1 MVRPRRKGGGVGPP
15 LDDSRVALYRDAFVC
30 TWHWGSVVS
39 PRVLASLV
47 YCGAAFGG
55 AFLFMRLAAPELP
68 ALVVAFGRVSI
79 AALILLPVA
88 GRERLAALRLH
99 WRDYAFVGFFM
110 AAAPFALFAYA
121 ERSLTAGLGSII
133 NATTPLWTAI
143 ILAAWVHQAPT
154 PRRIAAIVLGFA
166 GVGIIVGLEGL
177 QLAPDALIG
186 VIAATAGAAS
196 YGIALIY
203 IRQRMGPQPPVQL
216 ALGQL
221 IAASLMLAP
230 LAALSAGDVAPST
243 ESAVA
248 MLGIALFSTA
258 IAWPILFGLN
268 RDVGP
273 MATSTVTFL
282 NPVFGSLWGAIFLAE
297 AISPTFLA
305 GSLLVFASLAL
316 ILGIRLPAVRRRAA
330 PVAIPA
336 EVDE

>member
-1 MVRPRRKGGGVGPP
+1 M
-15 LDDSRVALYRDAFVC
+15 
-30 TWHWGSVVS
+30 S
-39 PRVLASLV
+39 PRVLASLI

-68 ALVVAFGRVSI
+68 ALVVAFGRVTI

-88 GRERLAALRLH
+88 GRERLAAMRPH

-143 ILAAWVHQAPT
+143 ILAAWIHQAPT

-196 YGIALIY
+196 YGIALTY

-230 LAALSAGDVAPST
+230 LAALSAGDIAPST
-243 ESAVA
+243 ESVVA

-282 NPVFGSLWGAIFLAE
+282 NPVFGSLWGALFLAE
-297 AISPTFLA
+297 TVSPTFLVGA
-305 GSLLVFASLAL
+305 LLVAVSLAL
-316 ILGIRLPAVRRRAA
+316 IFGIRLPAVRRR
-330 PVAIPA
+330 PVAVAVPA
-336 EVDE
+336 AVDD

>member
-1 MVRPRRKGGGVGPP
+1 
-15 LDDSRVALYRDAFVC
+15 
-30 TWHWGSVVS
+30 VVS

-88 GRERLAALRLH
+88 GRDRLAALRVH

-154 PRRIAAIVLGFA
+154 PRRIAAIALGFA

-230 LAALSAGDVAPST
+230 LAALSAGDIAPST
-243 ESAVA
+243 ESVVA
-248 MLGIALFSTA
+248 MVGIAVFSTA

-316 ILGIRLPAVRRRAA
+316 ILGIRLPAMRRRAVT
-330 PVAIPA
+330 VAIPA
-336 EVDE
+336 EVDK

>member
-1 MVRPRRKGGGVGPP
+1 M
-15 LDDSRVALYRDAFVC
+15 L
-30 TWHWGSVVS
+30 S

-68 ALVVAFGRVSI
+68 ALIVAFGRVTI
-79 AALILLPVA
+79 AALILLPFA
-88 GRERLAALRLH
+88 GRERLAAMRAH

-133 NATTPLWTAI
+133 NATTPLWTALV
-143 ILAAWVHQAPT
+143 LAAWVHQAPT
-154 PRRIAAIVLGFA
+154 PRRIAAIVLGFV

-177 QLAPDALIG
+177 QLAPDAL
-186 VIAATAGAAS
+186 VSVVAATAGAAS
-196 YGIALIY
+196 YGIALTY

-221 IAASLMLAP
+221 IAASIMLAP
-230 LAALSAGDVAPST
+230 LAALSAGDVVPST
-243 ESAVA
+243 ESVVA
-248 MLGIALFSTA
+248 MVGIAFFSTA

-282 NPVFGSLWGAIFLAE
+282 NPVFGSLWGALFLAE
-297 AISPTFLA
+297 TISPTFLA
-305 GSLLVFASLAL
+305 GALLVFASLAL
-316 ILGIRLPAVRRRAA
+316 IFGIRLPVMRRR
-330 PVAIPA
+330 PVAIAVPA
-336 EVDE
+336 EAED